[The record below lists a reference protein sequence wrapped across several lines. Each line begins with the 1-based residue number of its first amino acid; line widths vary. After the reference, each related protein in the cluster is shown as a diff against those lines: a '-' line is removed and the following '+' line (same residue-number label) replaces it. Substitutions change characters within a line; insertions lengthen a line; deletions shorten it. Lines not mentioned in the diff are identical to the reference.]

1 MKYRHALI
9 GGTTLAVLLAGTAL
23 PALAASSAA
32 VAAATPTPIP
42 APHQARAWIRL
53 DIGRANGAGS
63 RGAAGVWVG
72 ESIPIVV
79 TARFRDVEGVTLE
92 GAPELK
98 SETVFTSD
106 LARDPRQS
114 NEVVDGESVLVATWT
129 GTITPSTSGPI
140 ALSVKLPVRLRYH
153 EAVAQPAFQ
162 DPLDGDPFAA
172 MDIDPSDPTSI
183 QRLFRSF
190 QQSVTQRFA
199 QLGRGHDDALTLK
212 ASSAS
217 MEVKPLPTAG
227 QPAVFSGAVGQFAVR
242 ASVDA
247 THVKTSDPITL
258 HITVKGE
265 GDLDR
270 VELPGLATSDDW
282 KAYPATSTIAAASPG
297 KRERQKRFDQVLIP
311 LHGGTLTIPPVALS
325 TFDPVVGRYTSV
337 ETSPLELTVD
347 GPPAPPP
354 SADPAATSASPA
366 AIPAIVAPEEAFQA
380 PSPGSLV
387 DSPRTLALRIAPVLA
402 ALLAAVAWRLWRR
415 RPDEERTLRRALRRT
430 ARRGSVEAFFEAARR
445 LIVVHFA
452 RRWGVAEGAVTP
464 DFLRQ
469 HLGPT
474 AQPLVA
480 AITSADALRFGR
492 RALEPTELWMVCSTI
507 EESLRDAR

>member
-1 MKYRHALI
+1 MKTRYALV
-9 GGTTLAVLLAGTAL
+9 GGATLAVLLAGPAL
-23 PALAASSAA
+23 PAVAAPSAA
-32 VAAATPTPIP
+32 VATAAP
-42 APHQARAWIRL
+42 APASAAHPARAWIHL
-53 DIGRANGAGS
+53 TVGRAGGADS
-63 RGAAGVWVG
+63 RAATAWVG
-72 ESIPIVV
+72 QSIPIVV
-79 TARFRDVEGVTLE
+79 TARFRHVEGVTLE

-106 LARDPRQS
+106 LAREPRQS
-114 NEVVDGESVLVATWT
+114 NEIVDGESVLVATWT
-129 GTITPSTSGPI
+129 GTITPSTAGPI
-140 ALSVKLPVRLRYH
+140 ALSVGLPVRVRYH

-172 MDIDPSDPTSI
+172 MDIDPSDPSSI

-212 ASSAS
+212 ASSAAT
-217 MEVKPLPTAG
+217 EVKPLPTAG
-227 QPAVFSGAVGQFAVR
+227 QPEVFSGAVGRFAVR

-247 THVKTSDPITL
+247 THVKASDPITL

-270 VELPGLATSDDW
+270 VELPGVATSDDW
-282 KAYPATSTIAAASPG
+282 KAYPATSKIEAASAG
-297 KRERQKRFDQVLIP
+297 KREGQKTFDQVLIP
-311 LHGGTLTIPPVALS
+311 LHGGTLTIPPVALC
-325 TFDPVVGRYTSV
+325 TFDPVAGRYATV
-337 ETSPLELTVD
+337 ETSPIALTVD
-347 GPPAPPP
+347 GAPAPPP
-354 SADPAATSASPA
+354 SVDSTGTSAAPA
-366 AIPAIVAPEEAFQA
+366 AIPALVASEKAFQA
-380 PSPGSLV
+380 PSPRSLV

-415 RPDEERTLRRALRRT
+415 RPDEEKTLRRALRRT
-430 ARRGSVEAFFEAARR
+430 AKRGSVGAFFEAARR

-452 RRWGVAEGAVTP
+452 KRWGVAEGAVTP

-474 AQPLVA
+474 ADPLVA